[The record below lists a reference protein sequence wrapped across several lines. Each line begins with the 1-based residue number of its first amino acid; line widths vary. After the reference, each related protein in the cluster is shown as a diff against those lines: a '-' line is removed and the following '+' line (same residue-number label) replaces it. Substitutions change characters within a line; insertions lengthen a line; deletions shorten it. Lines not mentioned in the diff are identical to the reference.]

1 MGGRGE
7 TLRREVG
14 LIMAGPLS
22 HIRVLDLSRVLAGP
36 WAGQNMADLGA
47 EVIKVERPKTGDDS
61 RAYGP
66 PWMKD
71 EQGNETSEAAYFM
84 AANRGKKS
92 ITVNLTHPEG
102 QALVRELAAK
112 CDVLIENYK
121 VGDLDRYGL
130 GYKDL
135 SKINPGLVYCSVTG
149 FGQTGPFRE
158 KPGYDF
164 MAQGM
169 AGLMSVTGIPDGEPG
184 GGPMRVGVPVIDIF
198 TGMYATI
205 GINAALAN
213 RAVTGLGQHVDVA
226 LLDSCIALLANQGMT
241 YLATGESPQR
251 LGNTHPSIVPYQ
263 VFPTADGSVILACGN
278 DNLFAKFCAAAH
290 REDLPQDERF
300 TKNANRVKHRAT
312 LVPVLEDIFKQRSTE
327 DWVNALET
335 AGVPCGPINTVAQ
348 AFANP
353 QVQSRGMQIQL
364 PHPLAGQVP
373 LMGSP
378 MKFSDT
384 PIEHKLPPPVL
395 GQHAEEILEQVLGMD
410 ATAREKLRASG
421 AMSA

>member
-1 MGGRGE
+1 
-7 TLRREVG
+7 
-14 LIMAGPLS
+14 MAGPLS

-102 QALVRELAAK
+102 QALVRDLAAK

-205 GINAALAN
+205 AINAALAH
-213 RAVTGLGQHVDVA
+213 RAVTGVGQHVDVA

-241 YLATGESPQR
+241 YLSTGESPQR

-263 VFPTADGSVILACGN
+263 VFPTSDGSVILACGN

-290 REDLPQDERF
+290 RDDLPQDERF

-312 LVPVLEDIFKQRSTE
+312 LVPVLEDIFKQRSTD

-378 MKFSDT
+378 MKFSGT
-384 PIEHKLPPPVL
+384 PVEHKLAPPVL
-395 GQHAEEILEQVLGMD
+395 GQHAEEILEQILGMD
-410 ATAREKLRASG
+410 APAREKLRASG

>member
-1 MGGRGE
+1 
-7 TLRREVG
+7 
-14 LIMAGPLS
+14 MAGPLS

-71 EQGNETSEAAYFM
+71 EQGKETSEAAYFM

-102 QALVRELAAK
+102 QALIRELAIK

-135 SKINPGLVYCSVTG
+135 SNLNPGLIYCSVTG

-241 YLATGESPQR
+241 YLSTGESPQR

-263 VFPTADGSVILACGN
+263 VFPTSDGSVILACGN

-378 MKFSDT
+378 MKFSGT

-395 GQHAEEILEQVLGMD
+395 GQHSEEILEQVLGMD
-410 ATAREKLRASG
+410 APAREKLRASG